1 MITRALEKAR
11 GPRSKR
17 GRDLGWAIG
26 LALGAIVIH
35 GCSASSFA
43 DREGTGEIA
52 VTIVASDPSS
62 SREARIPISFDEAK
76 AATFTLD
83 LEMRDALGNV
93 RTSFTGPTAWA
104 RLTLAPAGQIV
115 QVVGPKGPN
124 DPDVA
129 GPNVRF
135 TDGVAKG
142 LQVKV
147 VGAYGDTRIVA
158 QAVGFVPAAP
168 GTVAACANGKDD
180 DQNGYADYPNDP
192 NCLFLNDD
200 SEEPVQPTFGSSPL
214 VFFDNPTVHDVQ
226 SGTTSPFL
234 ARQVDLKTDG
244 GHQLVVTF
252 VSSDG
257 MYVTDVGDAARG
269 SNSIFVF
276 TFSSPYGVA
285 ACDRLSRLSGNVA
298 DFFGSVQLGTAGWS
312 IDPWNG
318 TAASG
323 VCPIPDFA
331 VIDGDAAKIDAK
343 MEALESA
350 IVAIKNPTI
359 GTHFGKDKVP
369 LVSGV
374 PIPADGASNCDL
386 NGDGIVGFNRG
397 KGGFS
402 DIERICNDNCTAD
415 PDCTEWN
422 NFVGFSQI
430 KIKFEPNDG
439 VLFMI
444 PSAIPGLDVTKY
456 VGPGKLAEV
465 RGVLSHFAGP
475 TPAYRVEPRCLDDL
489 VATDADPATIK
500 DSKTACVRARTGQD
514 AEGSH

>member
-1 MITRALEKAR
+1 MTHRAL
-11 GPRSKR
+11 PTRSRPLSRR
-17 GRDLGWAIG
+17 GRELSLA
-26 LALGAIVIH
+26 LALGASAVLVH
-35 GCSASSFA
+35 GCSASSA
-43 DREGTGEIA
+43 GDLGGSAEIS
-52 VTIVASDPSS
+52 VTLVASDPPS
-62 SREARIPISFDEAK
+62 SRDARIPISFDEAK

-83 LEMRDALGNV
+83 LEMRDGDGSV
-93 RTSFTGPTAWA
+93 RAAFTGPKAWV
-104 RLTLAPAGQIV
+104 RLTVEPAGQII
-115 QVVGPKGPN
+115 QVIGPKGPN

-129 GPNVRF
+129 GPNVRL
-135 TDGVAKG
+135 TDGVLKG
-142 LQVKV
+142 IQVKV
-147 VGAYGDTRIVA
+147 VGAYGETRIVA
-158 QAVGFVPAAP
+158 HDVGFVPAAP
-168 GTVAACANGKDD
+168 GTLAACANGRDD
-180 DQNGYADYPNDP
+180 DENGYADYPNDP

-200 SEEPVQPTFGSSPL
+200 SEEPVQPSFGSSPL
-214 VFFDNPTVHDVQ
+214 IFYDNPTVHDVQ
-226 SGTTSPFL
+226 LGTTSPFL

-244 GHQLVVTF
+244 GHELVVTF
-252 VSSDG
+252 VASDG
-257 MYVTDVGDAARG
+257 MYVTDIGDTRG
-269 SNSIFVF
+269 SSSIFVF

-285 ACDRLSRLSGNVA
+285 ACDRLTRLSGNVA
-298 DFFGSVQLGTAGWS
+298 DFFGGVQLGTAGWT

-323 VCPIPDFA
+323 ACRIPDFA
-331 VIDGDAAKIDAK
+331 VIDGDMAKIDAQ

-369 LVSGV
+369 LVSGL
-374 PIPADGASNCDL
+374 PIPSDGASNCDL
-386 NGDGIVGFNRG
+386 NGDGIVGFDRN

-402 DIERICNDNCTAD
+402 DVERICNDNCTAD

-422 NFVGFSQI
+422 NYVGFSQI

-444 PSAIPGLDVTKY
+444 PSAIPGFDVTKY

-475 TPAYRVEPRCLDDL
+475 RPAYRVEPRCMDDI
-489 VATDADPATIK
+489 VTVDADPATVK
-500 DSKTACVRARTGQD
+500 DSKTACVRPRTGQD